1 MTEPEGARMTMSHPE
16 PLATDTILAARRYM
30 VHSMIDL
37 TEPMAIMI
45 QQHTPPLLPDGD
57 DDVVMNGIQL
67 SCLGVFV
74 QKAMRCQLSL
84 HDCLQQL
91 CF

>member
-1 MTEPEGARMTMSHPE
+1 MTMSPPE
-16 PLATDTILAARRYM
+16 PPATDTILAAKRYM

-37 TEPMAIMI
+37 TEPMVIMI
-45 QQHTPPLLPDGD
+45 QQHTLLLLLDGD

-67 SCLGVFV
+67 SCLSVFV
-74 QKAMRCQLSL
+74 QKATLCMI
-84 HDCLQQL
+84 CLQQL